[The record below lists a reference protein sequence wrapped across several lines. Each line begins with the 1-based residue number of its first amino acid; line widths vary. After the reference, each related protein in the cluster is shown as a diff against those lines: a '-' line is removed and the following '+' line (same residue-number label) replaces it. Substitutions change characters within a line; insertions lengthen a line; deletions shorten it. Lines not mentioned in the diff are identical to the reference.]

1 MQHIITHKTLVLS
14 SGESITLT
22 YRFATRQISRQKV
35 IGFSELKIS
44 PIKVTF
50 TSTNL
55 KSTKHLQEL
64 QLKTSKSSTGKFSK
78 LSFDINLNHI
88 AVLFTFWN
96 YFLQIQVFLRLS
108 AFT

>member
-1 MQHIITHKTLVLS
+1 MQHIIMHKTGVRFLV
-14 SGESITLT
+14 ESVTPT
-22 YRFATRQISRQKV
+22 YRFTTRQMSRQKV

-50 TSTNL
+50 SPTNL

-78 LSFDINLNHI
+78 LSFDIHLNHI
-88 AVLFTFWN
+88 AVL
-96 YFLQIQVFLRLS
+96 LVF
-108 AFT
+108 